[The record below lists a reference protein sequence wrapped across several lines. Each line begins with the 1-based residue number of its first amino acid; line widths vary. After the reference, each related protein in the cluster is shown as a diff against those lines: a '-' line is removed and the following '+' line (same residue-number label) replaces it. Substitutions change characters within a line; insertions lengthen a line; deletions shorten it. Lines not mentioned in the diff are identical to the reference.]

1 MSTRYLLYTHTKA
14 NNFTSFIRNNIIYNV
29 HNVPFT
35 VYNLRFFSSIERK
48 PLFDKILIANRGE
61 IACRVMRTAKKL
73 GVKTVAVY
81 SEADRNALHVKMAY
95 EAYLIGPAPSAESYL
110 NINKIIS
117 AAKMSNSQAIHPGYG
132 FLSENPNFA
141 ELLTKENITFIGPPA
156 SAIMSMGSKSESKDI
171 MIAADVPVVPG
182 YHGINQDPQFLKQKA
197 SEIGY
202 PVLIKAIKGGGGK
215 GMRIVNDPSEFDI
228 QLESSKREAMKSFG
242 DDQVLI
248 EKYLLTPRHVEVQVF
263 ADMQGNVV
271 HLFERDCSV
280 QRRHQKILEEA
291 PAPGLSDEIRM
302 ELGAKAVAAAKAVN
316 YVGAGTVEFIMDNVD
331 KKFYF
336 MEMNTRLQVE
346 HPVTEMVTS
355 TDLVQWQLEVASG
368 NPLPA
373 TQKDLRLEGHAFEA
387 RIYAEN
393 PANNFLPDTG
403 PLLHLRT
410 PSPSPNV
417 RIETGFEQGDEINVH
432 YDPMIA
438 KLVVKGQNRT
448 EALGILKRAL
458 NGYEVVGL
466 NTNIEFLKSVV
477 SHDAFIA
484 GEVETGFIAKHNEEL
499 FRSKETPPHV
509 IIQASLSLILSELQN
524 ITNENISPFDP
535 FSPWTSLPF
544 SRLNTNHV
552 QTIRF
557 YDDKEG
563 DINVKMRFNNDNS
576 FDITIFR
583 GGLNPIVFKSVLGS
597 WNEAEQQIIAEIENH
612 RVKSHVILEK
622 NSKVVI
628 FDNEGKRVL
637 KIPEPSYLQS
647 KLADVAGS
655 IKTPMPCKISQV
667 FVKPGQ
673 IVEKGTP
680 LVVLEAM
687 KMEHLIKS
695 PTTGKVEKIFYN
707 VGDFV
712 EENKN
717 LVNIV
722 VED

>member
-1 MSTRYLLYTHTKA
+1 
-14 NNFTSFIRNNIIYNV
+14 
-29 HNVPFT
+29 
-35 VYNLRFFSSIERK
+35 ERK

-524 ITNENISPFDP
+524 ITNENINP

>member
-1 MSTRYLLYTHTKA
+1 
-14 NNFTSFIRNNIIYNV
+14 
-29 HNVPFT
+29 
-35 VYNLRFFSSIERK
+35 ERK

-499 FRSKETPPHV
+499 FRTKETPPHV

-524 ITNENISPFDP
+524 ITNENINP

-557 YDDKEG
+557 YDDNEG

-576 FDITIFR
+576 FDITIVR

-655 IKTPMPCKISQV
+655 IRTPMPCKISQV

-673 IVEKGTP
+673 IVEKGAP

-722 VED
+722 VEN